1 MEEMNEKLGMGW
13 LPDLPD
19 YRDYSPEH
27 EEIKPMLQEMRL
39 TEPEK
44 VSLPPSVDLR
54 SWCSPIQNQGS
65 LGSCTAQAGVGL
77 IEYYERKA
85 FGTHID
91 ASKLFLYKVTRNLL
105 DWTGDTG
112 AFIRSTM
119 GAMVLFGVPPEKYW
133 PYTTA
138 KPTPEAPSTVH
149 FDMEPPAFCYAF
161 AQNYQAIKYYR
172 LDPPVTPVATLLQR
186 VKAYL
191 AAKLPSMFGFTVFS
205 SIEQAETTGK
215 ILFPCPGERVLGG
228 HAVVAVGYDDAV
240 IIKNTICGKET
251 AGAFLIRNSWGTGW
265 GDGGYGWLPYEYVL
279 RGMAR
284 DWWTLLKKEY
294 VPTKQFGF

>member
-1 MEEMNEKLGMGW
+1 MAEMNEKLGMGW

-27 EEIKPMLQEMRL
+27 EKIKPMLQEMRL
-39 TEPEK
+39 AEPEK

-54 SWCSPIQNQGS
+54 PWCSPIENQGS
-65 LGSCTAQAGVGL
+65 LGSCTAQTGVGL

-91 ASKLFLYKVTRNLL
+91 ASRLFLYKVTRNLL
-105 DWTGDTG
+105 GWPGDTG

-119 GAMVLFGVPPEKYW
+119 GAMVLFGAPPEKYW
-133 PYTTA
+133 PYVIA
-138 KPTPEAPSTVH
+138 DFNK
-149 FDMEPPAFCYAF
+149 EPPSFCYAF
-161 AQNYQAIKYYR
+161 AQNFQAINYYR
-172 LDPPVTPVATLLQR
+172 LDPPVTSVATLLQR

-205 SIEQAETTGK
+205 SIGQAGTTGK
-215 ILFPCPGERVLGG
+215 IPFPCPGERILGG

-240 IIKNTICGKET
+240 TIKNAICGKET
-251 AGAFLIRNSWGTGW
+251 DGALLIRNSWGTGW